1 MATFDHSGRRRGAE
15 RLIAALAALMA
26 LSALPPITS
35 RRLGPAIAG
44 TAAGAHRRA
53 PRPSPP
59 IEVEPATPH
68 PGTLCHLRVRIENHG
83 ERIAS
88 ALAFA
93 VILGGRE
100 VPAIS
105 HRVYLVAIPP
115 GESTTVALP
124 NFWSSEGG
132 RPVPS
137 DGRLTVE
144 VRLTAARW
152 VTIDGDRRPPE
163 WTFLGDV
170 PGLPVAVQVTVPVR

>member
-1 MATFDHSGRRRGAE
+1 MASFDHSGRRRGAE

-26 LSALPPITS
+26 LSALPPITAAGS
-35 RRLGPAIAG
+35 VPQSQAPPPAP
-44 TAAGAHRRA
+44 TAAPLALA
-53 PRPSPP
+53 AV
-59 IEVEPATPH
+59 EVEPATPH

-93 VILGGRE
+93 VILGSRE